1 MNEDVKAYDS
11 GSADVD
17 STGAK
22 IEVELEIFQL
32 LIYPTVDSFVSLN
45 DSTTKEIFL
54 PKNMWTPISISRNF
68 ACKNFTVT
76 SQETGKIYWQGWVM

>member
-1 MNEDVKAYDS
+1 MNEYVKAYDAGS
-11 GSADVD
+11 GTVD
-17 STGAK
+17 PSGVK

-68 ACKNFTVT
+68 ACKNFIVK
-76 SQETGKIYWQGWVM
+76 SQEAGEIYWQGWVI